1 MPSSQLPW
9 VLDSQV
15 PSHPPGALR
24 LVERAEHVQPNCF
37 SLAVISRFNTISRHR
52 TRIQKVKET
61 TPCSP
66 APPGLASSC
75 PGSQPL
81 PSPIPRSSQQS
92 GPQAGVSAH
101 CLFTPHAANCHF
113 PSMTDVTAIQYVRAR
128 TKAFSRSTKPS
139 GMQTGLTS
147 IEATCRGHFFA
158 TPPSMHT
165 HVHTHIHTHTHNLF

>member
-92 GPQAGVSAH
+92 GPQARVSAH
-101 CLFTPHAANCHF
+101 CLFTPPRCKLPLPKHDRCNCYSVCSSQDKSVLQKHK
-113 PSMTDVTAIQYVRAR
+113 AIRDADRAD
-128 TKAFSRSTKPS
+128 FNRSHLP
-139 GMQTGLTS
+139 GALL
-147 IEATCRGHFFA
+147 CH
-158 TPPSMHT
+158 TP
-165 HVHTHIHTHTHNLF
+165 